1 NDDIGDGAAI
11 AGSKIDPD
19 FVGHNIITA
28 GTLTAGSS
36 TITGTLA
43 ISGQTTI
50 NSGATSTTLPIDR
63 GAANQVL
70 TTDGSGTASWTT
82 PVAAITGTTGSIFFA
97 GDAGAGIGPP
107 TENNSNLFWDNV
119 AFSGNGALGIGTTT
133 PTSTL
138 HTGGSFSTNIRNQ
151 DIGIVT
157 VLENDHTIII
167 SGPIIQIDLPPADAS
182 SLGRIY
188 IIKNITGN
196 PLLPISDYRDSDGV
210 ITPG

>member
-138 HTGGSFSTNIRNQ
+138 HTGGSFSTSIIRTTADLILN
-151 DIGIVT
+151 DTHHT
-157 VLENDHTIII
+157 VILGGNHSIA
-167 SGPIIQIDLPPADAS
+167 LPTAGTCT
-182 SLGRIY
+182 GRIY
-188 IIKNITGN
+188 IIKNTTG
-196 PLLPISDYRDSDGV
+196 
-210 ITPG
+210 T